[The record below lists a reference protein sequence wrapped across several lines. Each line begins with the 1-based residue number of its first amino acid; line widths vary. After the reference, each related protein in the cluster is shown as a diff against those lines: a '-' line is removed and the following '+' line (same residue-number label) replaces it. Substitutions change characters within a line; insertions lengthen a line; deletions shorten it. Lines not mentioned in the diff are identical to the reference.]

1 MHTTEP
7 VSSEKNSAV
16 HGKDQA
22 AIQPADLAVEL
33 EVERARLRTKTRWWL
48 ALLTV
53 AGLGATVF
61 ATLGARF
68 LAAGNAVAAA
78 TCIAPAVALVLLT
91 FGQLVVILVYGE
103 KIRVKGFTIET
114 EREARELE
122 RAGGKT
128 LGPFMAFSHR
138 QMTRFECVALT
149 QAKVS
154 HTASLLAAALGFV
167 VLVVGA
173 WVTFTRGSVDDTV
186 TGAVMTGVGTALSG
200 FLSVTFLRTFR
211 ITSEQMSYYYGQP
224 LVNCYL
230 LHAERLLE
238 RCGRDLGVDQRRED
252 VQEVIRTILDAA
264 SAAQSHL
271 LDRDAQRIPRR
282 RRLRQTPQPRI
293 DLPLPSLNGASQV

>member
-1 MHTTEP
+1 MHPTEP
-7 VSSEKNSAV
+7 VSSVENSAI
-16 HGKDQA
+16 HRKDRA
-22 AIQPADLAVEL
+22 AVQPADLAAEL
-33 EVERARLRTKTRWWL
+33 AVERAGLRTRSRWSL

-61 ATLGARF
+61 ATVGARF
-68 LAAGNAVAAA
+68 LAAGDRVAAV
-78 TCIAPAVALVLLT
+78 TCLVPAAALVLLVL
-91 FGQLVVILVYGE
+91 GQLAVIVAYGE
-103 KIRVKGFTIET
+103 KIRIKTLTIET
-114 EREARELE
+114 EREALELE
-122 RAGGKT
+122 HAGGDA

-138 QMTRFECVALT
+138 QMTRFECVALA

-154 HTASLLAAALGFV
+154 HAASLLAAALGFV
-167 VLVVGA
+167 VLIVGA

-200 FLSVTFLRTFR
+200 FLSITFLRTFR

-238 RCGRDLGVDQRRED
+238 RCGLDLGADQRRED

-264 SAAQSHL
+264 IAAQSHL
-271 LDRDAQRIPRR
+271 LDRDARRTARR
-282 RRLRQTPQPRI
+282 RRLRQIPQPRI
-293 DLPLPSLNGASQV
+293 DHPSPPLNGASKV